1 MGSDHYHP
9 EFGWLAPTSRFR
21 RELRVGFLSML
32 FGLSM
37 GAIAVG
43 ALSVGGRD
51 ARTHSASPVGT
62 RDVVAPSITTEAPPN
77 GSSYNREPAS
87 INIDQ
92 TRTNNEVRTRDPIKP
107 DTASTQPGNARRASG
122 RGGVG
127 SPAANDGPPIA
138 RVPLGRAESSIG
150 TLQAGG
156 RSSVA
161 AQQSV
166 GAERT
171 TPPTLRQD
179 LATMDRPNSNAT
191 SHNKRKTAT
200 SQPQRPEA
208 AEDYRRIMADRTS
221 DVDDSRTRVGR
232 APIPNSSSSPLGF
245 WDWSR

>member
-1 MGSDHYHP
+1 MGSDLYYHP

-51 ARTHSASPVGT
+51 AGTHSASPVGT
-62 RDVVAPSITTEAPPN
+62 RDVVAPSITTEAAPN
-77 GSSYNREPAS
+77 GSGYNRDAAS

-92 TRTNNEVRTRDPIKP
+92 TRTNNEVSARDTIKP
-107 DTASTQPGNARRASG
+107 DTASTQPARRASG

-127 SPAANDGPPIA
+127 SPAANDGPAIS
-138 RVPLGRAESSIG
+138 RVPLGPAEPSISI
-150 TLQAGG
+150 LQTGG

-166 GAERT
+166 APERT
-171 TPPTLRQD
+171 TPPTFQQD
-179 LATMDRPNSNAT
+179 LATMDRNAK
-191 SHNKRKTAT
+191 SHNKKPQKTVT

-208 AEDYRRIMADRTS
+208 AEDYRRITADRTS
-221 DVDDSRTRVGR
+221 DVDGSRTRAGR
-232 APIPNSSSSPLGF
+232 APIRDSSSSPLGF